1 MSNIRVIYESS
12 IMQWLQLDGMVL
24 YPFVLISTS
33 KEETLPSTLKH
44 EVTHV
49 HQIEREGFCRFYCN
63 YCIYMCNDC
72 YANNKYEQ
80 EAYSTESI
88 ALTDAELEILN
99 LPPTFPKTDK
109 AFQKKLRHS
118 KKIKQLIE
126 TPSTEFPELTPETC
140 E

>member
-1 MSNIRVIYESS
+1 
-12 IMQWLQLDGMVL
+12 
-24 YPFVLISTS
+24 
-33 KEETLPSTLKH
+33 
-44 EVTHV
+44 
-49 HQIEREGFCRFYCN
+49 
-63 YCIYMCNDC
+63 MCNDC
-72 YANNKYEQ
+72 YENNKYEQ

-118 KKIKQLIE
+118 KKLKQLVE
-126 TPSTEFPELTPETC
+126 NPSTEFPELTPETS